1 MNDKDK
7 AAMTKFG
14 TAVSGYSY
22 TTSLNTEPTIAPTP
36 RTVSKQPIRIVE
48 ILSELRDLAFLA

>member
-1 MNDKDK
+1 MNDKEA

-22 TTSLNTEPTIAPTP
+22 TTSLNTEPTIAPIP
-36 RTVSKQPIRIVE
+36 RIVSNKPIIIVE
-48 ILSELRDLAFLA
+48 ILSD

>member
-1 MNDKDK
+1 MNDKEA

-22 TTSLNTEPTIAPTP
+22 IASLNIEPAIAPTP
-36 RTVSKQPIRIVE
+36 KPASKQPIRIVE
-48 ILSELRDLAFLA
+48 ILSDLRDLAFLA